1 MSRIL
6 FDMWLWILQII
17 FDEKQIN
24 LVTSI
29 LFYGFLDST
38 KKDFQEN
45 RLYAELSRLGKIV
58 FILITNNGFCPATK
72 HWNILLHEH
81 FIVFFFIFMANF
93 SFS

>member
-6 FDMWLWILQII
+6 LDMWLWILQII

-45 RLYAELSRLGKIV
+45 RLYV
-58 FILITNNGFCPATK
+58 
-72 HWNILLHEH
+72 
-81 FIVFFFIFMANF
+81 
-93 SFS
+93 